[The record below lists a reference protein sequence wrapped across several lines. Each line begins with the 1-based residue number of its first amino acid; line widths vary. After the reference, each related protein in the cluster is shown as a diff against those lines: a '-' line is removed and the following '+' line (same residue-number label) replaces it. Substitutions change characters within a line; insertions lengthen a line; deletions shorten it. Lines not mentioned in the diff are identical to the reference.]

1 MTSQTRLIFVTMV
14 SLCLTLSGGCSDS
27 GSNTGGGSDIEGSTT
42 TPSFEGDS
50 GSATSDATI
59 GQWNTDTPGS
69 GPNEPT
75 ACESNT
81 ECPPATPFCSVSG
94 QCFECLT
101 DGDCEGE
108 AVCTNG
114 LCLSQSC
121 TPGQKLCNG
130 DKLLTCN
137 ADGTDWDVY
146 ECPGEAGWCEA
157 GACIGCEPG
166 YAACS
171 GKSERV
177 ICAED
182 GSVLLSET
190 CPTDTFCV
198 EGACLACY
206 PGTKQCLGD
215 WVQACNT
222 AGGWENEEDCA
233 ASGSA
238 CSGGICQSP
247 CDQGGKLSNEGCD
260 YWAIDMDN
268 IGAAADSPYAVIV
281 SNLNDFPV
289 EIDITSRSSADAEA
303 ISVASGTVPG
313 EDLAIFELPQQ
324 NMGATGIFWKA
335 LRVQSSGPIV
345 AYQFNPL
352 ENVAVYSNDASL
364 LLPSNTYGME
374 YVVVSRE
381 QVLADPDGFRGSI
394 SVVATSPDT
403 QVTITPTTKCLG
415 GSGVLAL
422 NAGQTATITLEPY
435 QVFNIRSDLAPE
447 MDFLGNKLSPGGD
460 LTGTIITSNKP
471 IGVFAGHDAAV
482 GAEQCCADHLEQ
494 QLFPVSTWGK
504 TYVATK
510 SFARGLEKDYWRII
524 AATDGTQVSVSPT
537 IPGVPATISL
547 SRGGFYEFK
556 TEQDVVITS
565 TEPVMVAQTLASSF
579 EAQGPPDCTSNSQCL
594 TGHTCEATSMGNLC
608 ILPNQCETNF
618 DCIMGQ
624 TCYGAFP
631 GIFPGTC
638 ECNSNSQC
646 PSGYNC
652 VDLYCQQIGD
662 PALILSVPV
671 EQFREQYVFLTPTNY
686 LDDYI
691 NIVAQAGTQ
700 VTLDNTVMGAG
711 YFTPVG
717 DGTYQVARLKVG
729 DGVHSLDA
737 SAPVGVVVYGYDDD
751 VSYGYPGGLSL
762 SNL

>member
-1 MTSQTRLIFVTMV
+1 MTSHTRLIFVTLLG
-14 SLCLTLSGGCSDS
+14 LCLTLAGGCSDS
-27 GSNTGGGSDIEGSTT
+27 GSDSGSDRGPVSDDATDAQGGEG
-42 TPSFEGDS
+42 TPSFGGDS
-50 GSATSDATI
+50 QGEATDAATGQWTSDTPE
-59 GQWNTDTPGS
+59 GEPTSCEGNTD
-69 GPNEPT
+69 
-75 ACESNT
+75 
-81 ECPPATPFCSVSG
+81 CPPATPFCSVSG
-94 QCFECLT
+94 QCFECLS
-101 DGDCEGE
+101 DGDCEDD

-121 TPGQKLCNG
+121 TPAQKVCNG

-137 ADGTDWDVY
+137 ADGTAWDVY
-146 ECPGEAGWCEA
+146 ECPGDAGWCEA

-166 YAACS
+166 YTACS

-182 GSVLLSET
+182 GSVLLTEF
-190 CPTDTFCV
+190 CPADTFCV

-206 PGTKQCLGD
+206 PGTKQCLGE
-215 WVQACNT
+215 WVQVCDS
-222 AGGWENEEDCA
+222 AGAWENEEDCA
-233 ASGSA
+233 ASAST

-247 CDQGGKLSNEGCD
+247 CDQDGKLSNEGCD
-260 YWAIDMDN
+260 YWAVDMDN
-268 IGAAADSPYAVIV
+268 IGAAANSPYAVIV

-289 EIDITSRSSADAEA
+289 EIDISSRASAAAEP
-303 ISVASGTVPG
+303 ISVAEGTVPAN
-313 EDLAIFELPQQ
+313 DLAIFELPQQ
-324 NMGATGIFWKA
+324 NMGATGVFWKA

-352 ENVAVYSNDASL
+352 ENVEVYSNDASL

-381 QVLADPDGFRGSI
+381 QLQADPDGFRGSI
-394 SVVATSPDT
+394 SVVAASPDT
-403 QVTITPTTKCLG
+403 QITITPTTKCLG

-447 MDFLGNKLSPGGD
+447 TDFLGNKLSPGGD

-471 IGVFAGHDAAV
+471 IGVFAGHEAAV
-482 GAEQCCADHLEQ
+482 GSEQCCADHLEQ

-504 TYVATK
+504 SYVATK
-510 SFARGLEKDYWRII
+510 SFPRGVEKDYWRLV
-524 AATDGTQVSVSPT
+524 AATDGTEVSVSPSVS
-537 IPGVPATISL
+537 GVPSTVSL
-547 SRGGFYEFK
+547 NRGDFYEFK
-556 TEQDVVITS
+556 TDQDVVI
-565 TEPVMVAQTLASSF
+565 EANHPIMVAQTLPSSF
-579 EAQGPPDCTSNSQCL
+579 EGPGPPNCTSTSQCAS
-594 TGHTCEATSMGNLC
+594 GHDCSAGACQPSISIC
-608 ILPNQCETNF
+608 F
-618 DCIMGQ
+618 D
-624 TCYGAFP
+624 A
-631 GIFPGTC
+631 
-638 ECNSNSQC
+638 SDC
-646 PSGYNC
+646 PQGYNC
-652 VDLYCQQIGD
+652 VSGGLFGMSCEPIGD

-691 NIVAQAGTQ
+691 NIVAQSGTQ
-700 VTLDNTVMGAG
+700 VTLDNTVIGAS
-711 YFTPVG
+711 YFSSIG

-751 VSYGYPGGLSL
+751 VAYGYPAGLSL

>member
-1 MTSQTRLIFVTMV
+1 MTSQTRLIFVT
-14 SLCLTLSGGCSDS
+14 LLGGCLTLTAGCSDN
-27 GSNTGGGSDIEGSTT
+27 GSGGGTTGDTGSGGSAPSFSNDGGST
-42 TPSFEGDS
+42 
-50 GSATSDATI
+50 ATDDAT
-59 GQWNTDTPGS
+59 GQWTTDTPGS
-69 GPNEPT
+69 EPDESNT
-75 ACESNT
+75 CESHT
-81 ECPPATPFCSVSG
+81 ECPPTTPFCSVSG

-101 DGDCEGE
+101 DGDCEGD

-121 TPGQKLCNG
+121 SPGQKVCNG

-182 GSVLLSET
+182 GSVLLTET
-190 CPTDTFCV
+190 CPGDDFCV
-198 EGACLACY
+198 EGECLSCY
-206 PGTKQCLGD
+206 PGTKQCFGE
-215 WVQACNT
+215 WVQVCSA
-222 AGGWENEEDCA
+222 AGAWENEEDCTL
-233 ASGSA
+233 SGSS

-260 YWAIDMDN
+260 YWAVDMDN
-268 IGAAADSPYAVIV
+268 IGEAANSDYAVIV
-281 SNLNDFPV
+281 SNLNDTPV
-289 EIDITSRSSADAEA
+289 EIDITSQSGPGAQPV
-303 ISVASGTVPG
+303 SVASGTVPAA
-313 EDLAIFELPQQ
+313 DLAIFSLPQQ
-324 NMGATGIFWKA
+324 NMGATGVFWKA

-352 ENVAVYSNDASL
+352 ENVGVYSNDASL
-364 LLPSNTYGME
+364 LLPSNTYGTE

-381 QVLADPDGFRGSI
+381 QLNADPDGFRGSI
-394 SVVATSPDT
+394 SVVANSPDT
-403 QVTITPTTKCLG
+403 QITITPTTKCLG
-415 GSGVLAL
+415 GTGVLPL
-422 NAGQTATITLEPY
+422 NAGQPATITLEPY
-435 QVFNIRSDLAPE
+435 QVFNIRSNLAPE
-447 MDFLGNKLSPGGD
+447 TDFLGNTLSPGGD

-482 GAEQCCADHLEQ
+482 GSEQCCADHLEQ

-504 TYVATK
+504 TYIATK
-510 SFARGLEKDYWRII
+510 SFPRGVEKDYWRLV
-524 AATDGTQVSVSPT
+524 AATDGTQISVSPSVS
-537 IPGVPATISL
+537 GVPSSVSL
-547 SRGGFYEFK
+547 NRGDFYEFK
-556 TEQDVVITS
+556 TDQDVVINS
-565 TEPVMVAQTLASSF
+565 NHPIMVAQTLPSSF
-579 EAQGPPDCTSNSQCL
+579 EGPGPPNCTSSSQCAS
-594 TGHTCEATSMGNLC
+594 GHDCSAGACQPSIVICFDAT
-608 ILPNQCETNF
+608 
-618 DCIMGQ
+618 DCPQ
-624 TCYGAFP
+624 
-631 GIFPGTC
+631 
-638 ECNSNSQC
+638 
-646 PSGYNC
+646 GYNC
-652 VDLYCQQIGD
+652 VSGGIFGMSCEPIGD

-671 EQFREQYVFLTPTNY
+671 EQFREEYVFLTPTNY

-711 YFTPVG
+711 YFAPVG